1 MDTVIYISALSLVIA
16 FGVTVLVLLGLLWAP
31 FAAGICALVARVR
44 ALPQGPYAGTGAR
57 CSAALILP
65 WVYFLIRMFDI
76 AVPRFVVGTVYVLV
90 YLVWA
95 VAFIGG
101 KGVTIA
107 WLILDMAEGSRVSA
121 GSLLFWIVV
130 SFVVVVA
137 MSLTWVW
144 SLIMLL
150 PASHS
155 HKESI
160 EPPRT
165 VSVEG
170 RFLQPFGWLFGW
182 AFVHVL
188 LQIMIRVTYLRTT

>member
-1 MDTVIYISALSLVIA
+1 MDTIITILELTVGVA
-16 FGVTVLVLLGLLWAP
+16 FGIIAPVLLGVLWAP

-57 CSAALILP
+57 CSVAFILP
-65 WVYFLIRMFDI
+65 WVYFLIRMFNLP
-76 AVPRFVVGTVYVLV
+76 VPRFVVGTVYVLV

-95 VAFIGG
+95 VALIGAEG
-101 KGVTIA
+101 LSIA
-107 WLILDMAEGSRVSA
+107 WLILDMAEGSTVSA
-121 GSLLFWIVV
+121 GSLSFWIVV
-130 SFVVVVA
+130 TFVVVVV

-155 HKESI
+155 HKESM
-160 EPPRT
+160 EPPPA

-188 LQIMIRVTYLRTT
+188 LAAMIGGTYFAAG

>member
-1 MDTVIYISALSLVIA
+1 MDTIFRILELSAWVA
-16 FGVTVLVLLGLLWAP
+16 FGIIAPVLLGLLWAP

-57 CSAALILP
+57 CSVAFILP

-76 AVPRFVVGTVYVLV
+76 AVPRYVVGTVYVLV

-95 VAFIGG
+95 VALIGG
-101 KGVTIA
+101 KGLSLSG
-107 WLILDMAEGSRVSA
+107 LILDLREGSRVSDDIL
-121 GSLLFWIVV
+121 SFWIVV

-150 PASHS
+150 NASHS
-155 HKESI
+155 HKESM
-160 EPPRT
+160 EPPPA

-182 AFVHVL
+182 AFIRCL
-188 LQIMIRVTYLRTT
+188 LIIMIGFTYFASG